1 MGTEK
6 NLDNSTLKPGN
17 TWKTTPEI
25 VWQPWNLSRFWSSK
39 LNKLRVT
46 TFALYG
52 AIRPISPYMSDFFK
66 FPPYV
71 YVPLL
76 EIFALYELFL
86 LTKQRQNALCRPIL
100 SFWGNFTLN

>member
-76 EIFALYELFL
+76 EIFALYEHFSMMQ
-86 LTKQRQNALCRPIL
+86 TTIKRAFRPI
-100 SFWGNFTLN
+100 